1 MVPEKY
7 IKEINGY
14 YFLEEAVHPKT
25 GEVFK
30 LGDYVVKEDDHI
42 MYGSGKKYWEKINT
56 MFCTK
61 DSDYIFCSE
70 KIFKDSEY
78 KRKHWAE
85 RPMGYFLNEVIRKI
99 SVEEI
104 RNIEKAKSIAND
116 FI

>member
-1 MVPEKY
+1 MTPEKY

-14 YFLEEAVHPKT
+14 YLLEEAVHPKT

-30 LGDYVVKEDDHI
+30 IGDYVIKTDDHI

-61 DSDYIFCSE
+61 DSDYIYCSQE
-70 KIFKDSEY
+70 TFKDSDY
-78 KRKHWAE
+78 KKSHWTQ
-85 RPMGYFLNEVIRKI
+85 RPQGYFLNEVERKI
-99 SVEEI
+99 SIEEI
-104 RNIEKAKSIAND
+104 RKIEKAKSLAND